1 MTRFNSRINTHFRGY
16 PVVHEVHDPHRNRT
30 VSVFDIGDDECVGLS
45 DGVDAW
51 VTGKSGTLRGVSFV
65 SMLERKGERRESSRN
80 RRAIVLDE
88 AAEFGEREW
97 DALERVRQ
105 RPTGRARVRLL

>member
-1 MTRFNSRINTHFRGY
+1 MTRFNSRINSHFRDY

-30 VSVFDIGDDECVGLS
+30 VRVFDIGDDDCVGLS

-51 VTGKSGTLRGVSFV
+51 VTGKSGALRGVSFV
-65 SMLERKGERRESSRN
+65 SMLERKGERRGSSN

-88 AAEFGEREW
+88 TSEFGEREHTALL
-97 DALERVRQ
+97 DAI
-105 RPTGRARVRLL
+105 RPRPASRPRVRLL